1 MYVWLWAAIEPID
14 NLILDIRISFE
25 RTMLVA

>member
-1 MYVWLWAAIEPID
+1 MYEWLWAAIEPID
-14 NLILDIRISFE
+14 NLILDTHISFK